1 MLKDQ
6 DTAFWVNY
14 SFKTTDNRANTPLSH
29 WTWHLWVAFISLFQ
43 WWTDMIYWLSKSF
56 SCAIYIRQT
65 DMVHIGYIFQ
75 SIVVICF
82 HNNSNYH
89 HFQWLEQILP
99 RTSTENNKSAFI
111 TFAFLLQLF
120 RAAFDSWK
128 VLNLR
133 VNWGN

>member
-1 MLKDQ
+1 MPKDQ
-6 DTAFWVNY
+6 ETAFWVKY
-14 SFKTTDNRANTPLSH
+14 SFKTTDNRANTTLSH
-29 WTWHLWVAFISLFQ
+29 WTWHLWVAFISLFH
-43 WWTDMIYWLSKSF
+43 WWTDMIHWLSESF
-56 SCAIYIRQT
+56 SCALYIRQT
-65 DMVHIGYIFQ
+65 DMVYVGYIFQ
-75 SIVVICF
+75 WIVVICF

-111 TFAFLLQLF
+111 MFAILLQLF

-128 VLNLR
+128 ILNLR